1 MLSGKDTIVAC
12 SSPPGRG
19 AISIIR
25 LSGDKAFSII
35 QKITKN
41 KLKKQISVVKFPL
54 YADLKEKCV
63 LTTFK
68 SPNSYTGEDIVEIST
83 HGNPYIVEE
92 VMKKCLN
99 SGAKMAKPGE
109 FTLRAFLN
117 SKLSLDQSE
126 AVIDVINASSKA
138 SLRAAQNS
146 LEGGL
151 KVKISEIQDKLRE
164 TRVLVETLIDFVDED
179 VNV

>member
-54 YADLKEKCV
+54 EKGLIEKCV
-63 LTTFK
+63 LTIFR
-68 SPNSYTGEDIVEIST
+68 SPNSYTGEDIVEIAPLPGGDEQATIVSFST
-83 HGNPYIVEE
+83 KH
-92 VMKKCLN
+92 
-99 SGAKMAKPGE
+99 
-109 FTLRAFLN
+109 F
-117 SKLSLDQSE
+117 
-126 AVIDVINASSKA
+126 
-138 SLRAAQNS
+138 
-146 LEGGL
+146 
-151 KVKISEIQDKLRE
+151 
-164 TRVLVETLIDFVDED
+164 
-179 VNV
+179 